1 MTDTPATPDSQQPRV
16 TSDYVLAGDQ
26 PTNWYLST
34 LWLFAILSGIG
45 AAVFYIM
52 GAVEANSSD
61 YSGVPTDALAAS
73 WSFQIATG
81 LVVLFA
87 VTLTAVLAIG
97 AVRWRPK
104 A

>member
-1 MTDTPATPDSQQPRV
+1 MSNE
-16 TSDYVLAGDQ
+16 SVLAGDQ
-26 PTNWYLST
+26 PTNWYSST
-34 LWLFAILSGIG
+34 LWLFAIFSGMG

-87 VTLTAVLAIG
+87 ITLTAVLAIG

-104 A
+104 V